1 MELVKHHI
9 DSFNHLLSHQIPH
22 VIQSEPAIVIHGYT
36 VTFGNV
42 VYGKPIPKTPS
53 HARLTDETYQTTISC
68 QATVKATDGTV
79 TTQKISNLCQLP
91 IMVRSALCSGQG
103 ECEYDP
109 GGFFIIRGKERI
121 VIPHIRTAY
130 NYPFTFPCPLN
141 KGIMCE
147 MRTFNEANGATLLT
161 QMRFN
166 VTTNIIE
173 MSVPYVKSFVPA
185 GAIFCALNVTE
196 TEMLQY
202 CNLLLPESTD
212 DHYISKHPN
221 VVYGLLEQYNSCKQ
235 SGDIY
240 KYITTFVPNTIQSY
254 IESVFSGIMFSHI
267 KNNSQQNTA
276 IHLGFMVNMM
286 IETHV
291 TGRFSD
297 KDDLRHKRLDTS
309 GSLILFLFKN
319 LFKQWVC
326 FLRTVLER
334 TAPMGEPD
342 LQGKSVNI
350 HIITNTLNLCF
361 ATGNW
366 LARKNSGMNKNAY
379 VPRGVSQ
386 LMCTQNY
393 GARLSHLRRIMH
405 AVGFKGKNIKVRQL
419 HNSHYG
425 YFCPYETPEGERVG
439 NVLQLA
445 LSAIVSLPCTK
456 FDAVVKC
463 ASAHLLPKCQT
474 GASILI
480 IDGEIYGYVQNK
492 MTVGKLLT
500 NEMRDISPEI
510 TVTYRRGNCINI
522 YTEAGRFLRPL
533 INNKTGQEHLICP
546 NLIAELI
553 VAPYP
558 AKCERID
565 LGTGNIADY
574 TELPGHKVMTDV
586 MTAVIPFY
594 NHTQSPRNAYQSNM
608 GKQAIG
614 IPCLNFTNRW
624 DVTLDVMSY
633 PQAPMTRSVSVTEL
647 NFDQMLHGAVA
658 IVAVLTFDGY
668 NQEDSV
674 ILNRSSV
681 QRGLFLST
689 TYKTL
694 CETEKR
700 TKKTDYEKIQ
710 QVPKNKQRKHL
721 DYSCLNKNGIFD
733 PDLAKNNKLVR
744 GKTGSV
750 YVAANT
756 VVVGKMWFSNT
767 NPEGQCCSLS
777 VKSHEEGY
785 FDRIE
790 QFTTSDGCLSVKI
803 RLRKIREPEIGDKFA
818 SFTAQKGTC
827 GMMYDQHDM
836 PFTADGLVPDLI
848 INPHAFPSRMT
859 IHYLLQMCFDMD
871 AVQTGQQF
879 DATAFQHDGK
889 DLVAQLEK
897 LQFQKKVMY
906 CGRTGKRFPAHVFI
920 APCPYQRLKHMVAN
934 KMHARTTGP
943 VDPLTRQPVAGRSR
957 EGGIKIGEM
966 EQWCKISHGAASALQ
981 ESMTDMSD
989 AYEIPVCTLC
999 KMMSDNFSI
1008 CRHCNTVS
1016 IEKYKIPYTSK
1027 LLFQQLASIGIKILI
1042 D

>member
-1 MELVKHHI
+1 MELVAHHLE
-9 DSFNHLLSHQIPH
+9 SYRHLIEHQIPH
-22 VIQSEPAIVIHGYT
+22 LVSSEPPISIHGYSI
-36 VTFGNV
+36 TFDSVKYSN
-42 VYGKPIPKTPS
+42 PFPKTPG

-68 QATVKATDGTV
+68 VAHVVAPNGTK
-79 TTQKISNLCQLP
+79 TTQNISNLCQLP
-91 IMVRSALCSGQG
+91 VMVRSVLCSQEG
-103 ECEYDP
+103 ECEYDS

-121 VIPHIRTAY
+121 IIPHIRTAY
-130 NYPFTFPCPLN
+130 NIPYTYPCPLN
-141 KGIMCE
+141 KGLMCE
-147 MRTFNEANGATLLT
+147 MRTYNNNNSTTLLL
-161 QMRFN
+161 QMRLN
-166 VTTNIIE
+166 TSTDVIE

-185 GAIFCALNVTE
+185 GAIFCALNVSAL
-196 TEMLQY
+196 EMLQF
-202 CNLLLPESTD
+202 CKLLCEESTEE
-212 DHYISKHPN
+212 HYVSKHPN
-221 VVYGLLEQYNSCKQ
+221 IVYTLLKQYNDCKR
-235 SGDIY
+235 SENMY
-240 KYITTFVPNTIQSY
+240 EYIANLVPNTVASY
-254 IESVFSGIMFSHI
+254 IESVFSGLMFAHI
-267 KNNSQQNTA
+267 NDQGQKQTA
-276 IHLGFMVNMM
+276 AHLGYMVNSM
-286 IETHV
+286 IEVNV
-291 TGRFSD
+291 TGKYTD
-297 KDDLRHKRLDTS
+297 KDDLRCKRLDTS
-309 GSLILFLFKN
+309 GNLILFLFKN

-366 LARKNSGMNKNAY
+366 LARKNSGINKNAY

-393 GARLSHLRRIMH
+393 GARISHLRRVMH

-445 LSAIVSLPCTK
+445 LSVKIALPCTLMNDVRALIAK
-456 FDAVVKC
+456 YVTSECSHISSSPV
-463 ASAHLLPKCQT
+463 LL
-474 GASILI
+474 
-480 IDGEIYGYVQNK
+480 DGEIVGYTSQRLH
-492 MTVGKLLT
+492 VGQLLSE
-500 NEMRDISPEI
+500 EMRCISPEI
-510 TVTYRRGNCINI
+510 TVTYRRGHCIHV
-522 YTEAGRFLRPL
+522 YTEGGRFLRPL
-533 INNKTGQEHLICP
+533 KLMETDEHHYVCPALIS
-546 NLIAELI
+546 ELL
-553 VAPYP
+553 VAPFP
-558 AKCERID
+558 SNCERID
-565 LGTGNIADY
+565 LFTATEADY
-574 TELPGHKVMTDV
+574 MELEGHKVMTDV
-586 MTAVIPFY
+586 MTGVIPFY

-614 IPCLNFTNRW
+614 VPCLNYANRW

-633 PQAPMTRSVSVTEL
+633 PQAPMTRSVLVEEL
-647 NFDQMLHGAVA
+647 NFDRMLHGAVA

-668 NQEDSV
+668 NQEDSI

-694 CETEKR
+694 CETEKH

-710 QVPKNKQRKHL
+710 QVPKEKRRNHL
-721 DYSCLNKNGIFD
+721 NYSFLNENGIFD
-733 PDLAKNNKLVR
+733 ATLANKLAR

-750 YVAANT
+750 YIPANT
-756 VVVGKMWFSNT
+756 VVVGKMWFSNN
-767 NPEGQCCSLS
+767 NPEGQCCSMW
-777 VKSHEEGY
+777 VKPHEEGF
-785 FDRIE
+785 FDDLK
-790 QFTTSDGCLSVKI
+790 QFRNPDGCLSVKI

-836 PFTADGLVPDLI
+836 PFTADGMVPDLI

-859 IHYLLQMCFDMD
+859 IHYLLQMCFD
-871 AVQTGQQF
+871 AEATKTGQKI
-879 DATAFQHDGK
+879 DATAFKHDGK
-889 DLVAQLEK
+889 DLVAELERMNFTK
-897 LQFQKKVMY
+897 QVMY
-906 CGRTGKRFPAHVFI
+906 CGRTGKQFPAHVFI
-920 APCPYQRLKHMVAN
+920 APCPYQRLKHMVDN

-966 EQWCKISHGAASALQ
+966 EQWCKISHGSAAALQ
-981 ESMTDMSD
+981 ESMMDMSD
-989 AYEIPVCTLC
+989 AYSVPVCTLC
-999 KMMSDNFSI
+999 KMMADNFSQ

-1042 D
+1042 E